1 MSEYKKQPVDIRLAK
16 SFKELACQQP
26 IEKIT
31 IQQITDRA
39 GVIRPT
45 FYNHFSDKYNLLEW
59 ILVQDILIPVQ
70 PLVANG
76 MLNEGMRLIFYNVEK
91 EKDFYMHVCKME
103 GQNSFRGMVEKGIQM
118 LLCGMIEEQM
128 KGKRPR
134 NQWLTPEHISEFY
147 AQSMAYIVLSWIDSA
162 MEISPDELMEVYEF
176 MITRSLA
183 DVLED
188 ME

>member
-1 MSEYKKQPVDIRLAK
+1 MSDNKKLPVDILLAQ

-31 IQQITDRA
+31 IKQITDKA

-70 PLVANG
+70 PLVENG
-76 MLNEGMRLIFYNVEK
+76 MINEAMLLIFYNAEK
-91 EKDFYMHVCKME
+91 QKEFFMHVCRME
-103 GQNSFRGMVEKGIQM
+103 GQNSFRDMVEKGIQA
-118 LLCGMIEEQM
+118 LLGGMIEEKM
-128 KGKRPR
+128 KGKTPK
-134 NQWLTPEHISEFY
+134 NKWLTPERIAAYYS
-147 AQSMAYIVLSWIDSA
+147 QSMTYIVITWIESG
-162 MEISPDELMEVYEF
+162 MEISPEELMEVYGF

-188 ME
+188 I